1 MGCNTCKQSKQSNVG
16 VIDNVGEEQTVSL
29 LPDNLYDGTFLFKVV
44 AFFAIVIAIPF
55 ILLILIG
62 QVFLAFFFPKSLPK
76 ASDKFKQFFMGIF
89 KKYAE
94 FKLKRSMK
102 QREKQFKKTVDYV
115 NDTIEEVEI
124 YDNESKNDE

>member
-1 MGCNTCKQSKQSNVG
+1 MGCNTCKQSNAGSINNV
-16 VIDNVGEEQTVSL
+16 EEQTVRL

-44 AFFAIVIAIPF
+44 AFIAIVVALPF
-55 ILLILIG
+55 LVLLLFG

-76 ASDKFKQFFMGIF
+76 VGKRLKQFFMGIF
-89 KKYAE
+89 MKYAQ
-94 FKLKRSMK
+94 FKIKRSYK

-115 NDTIEEVEI
+115 NETIEEVEI